1 MKKQFLIAANQGR
14 LHLQFRVHLFND
26 IHVLSRN
33 VLPEGRQPDVVTDA
47 FLLRFL
53 VRISSTGHEKDVNC

>member
-1 MKKQFLIAANQGR
+1 VNKWFFIVANQER

-26 IHVLSRN
+26 THVLSRN
-33 VLPEGRQPDVVTDA
+33 VLPVGRQPDVVTDA

-53 VRISSTGHEKDVNC
+53 PQISSTGHEKDVNC